1 MQELISPDP
10 KVSVRHQCELLEL
23 CRSSYYYQC
32 RPETAENLSLM
43 RRLDE
48 LHLEHPVYGSRKL
61 TVLLHQA
68 GLAVNR
74 KRVVRLLRLMGIEAI
89 YAKRRRNA
97 VLMSSLLASDVMPSI
112 K

>member
-1 MQELISPDP
+1 LTWLITPDA

-32 RPETAENLSLM
+32 APETAENLALM

-48 LHLEHPVYGSRKL
+48 LHLAHPVYGSRKL
-61 TVLLHQA
+61 RVLLRQE
-68 GLAVNR
+68 GLKVNR

-89 YAKRRRNA
+89 
-97 VLMSSLLASDVMPSI
+97 
-112 K
+112 